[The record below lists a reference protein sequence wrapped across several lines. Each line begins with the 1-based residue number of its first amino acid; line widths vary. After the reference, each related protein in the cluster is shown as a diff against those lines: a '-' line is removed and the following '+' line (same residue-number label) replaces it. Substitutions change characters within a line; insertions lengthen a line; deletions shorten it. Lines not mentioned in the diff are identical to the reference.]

1 MGYLYFQEFFKRENP
16 SKIGPA
22 DYETYAM
29 VLLKF
34 PGNEILAGT
43 FIDKAVEL
51 AVTEDEK
58 VILLKSLAS
67 TYEKRKLFND
77 AALWYKKVVDL
88 RKISTKTDLF
98 NTGYSFYR
106 SGNPQRTVDIFNTYT
121 QKFPDDI
128 LGHYWIGKA
137 SSVIDTTMTLALA
150 IPSYEKV
157 ILLGEALTDKTKN
170 KTQLCQKKQM

>member
-1 MGYLYFQEFFKRENP
+1 
-16 SKIGPA
+16 
-22 DYETYAM
+22 M

-58 VILLKSLAS
+58 VILLKTLAS

-88 RKISTKTDLF
+88 RKITTK
-98 NTGYSFYR
+98 
-106 SGNPQRTVDIFNTYT
+106 QRIIKWQIKLNDKIITYFFLRIF
-121 QKFPDDI
+121 
-128 LGHYWIGKA
+128 
-137 SSVIDTTMTLALA
+137 
-150 IPSYEKV
+150 
-157 ILLGEALTDKTKN
+157 
-170 KTQLCQKKQM
+170 KQF